1 MFPISG
7 ESKMT
12 DVSDFFHVG
21 VDTEPDPNDPK
32 RDYPVYPMTGSQ
44 YSRNERQ
51 TDKSFYQDPSAIPQ
65 VMIYESVENRVRQ
78 NCRI

>member
-32 RDYPVYPMTGSQ
+32 RYYPVYPMTGSQ

-65 VMIYESVENRVRQ
+65 VISQYNNLFHHDIMI
-78 NCRI
+78 I